1 MTIGNMYAHSSLCW
15 VLSWKLVAGA
25 SEDQVWEL
33 GAESWKL
40 LVLSW
45 EVAAGGWELGV
56 GSRELGANV
65 GEHV

>member
-1 MTIGNMYAHSSLCW
+1 M
-15 VLSWKLVAGA
+15 VAGA

-33 GAESWKL
+33 GAESLKIL
-40 LVLSW
+40 ALSW